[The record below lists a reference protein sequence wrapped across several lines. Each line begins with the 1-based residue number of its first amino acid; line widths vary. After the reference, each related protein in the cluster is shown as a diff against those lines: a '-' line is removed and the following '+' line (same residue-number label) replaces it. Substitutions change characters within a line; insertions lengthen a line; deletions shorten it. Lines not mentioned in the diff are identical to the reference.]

1 MRRSNLP
8 GLTLLSPFVVGM
20 ASLMLSACAV
30 GPDYHPPPT
39 PSLSRYTPEPLP
51 PSAGDTA
58 TRGGGAQRFALQ
70 EDVAGQWWTLFGSP
84 ALNDLVDRALKAN
97 PDLAAARQ
105 ALRAAHETYL
115 AQRGALLPTADA
127 AFGASRQQA
136 SSTPAPPLASNQNL
150 FTLYTAQL
158 TIAYVPDLFGGV
170 RRQVET
176 AEAQADAQRFETE
189 AAYLTLTTNVV
200 AGAIQEGSLA
210 GQIEATKRVIAA
222 ETQLLDILRRQKALG
237 QVSGVDVANQEAAL
251 AQAEASLPP
260 LEKQLA
266 VQRDQMAYLT
276 GRAPS
281 EASEAPIE
289 LAALTLPAALPV
301 SLPSRLVE
309 QRPDVRAAEANLHAA
324 TAQVGVAIANR
335 LPNITLTANAGG
347 ASTSL
352 SNLFSQ
358 GNGFWGLAA
367 DVAQP
372 VFQGGTLLHRQKAAE
387 AMLGQA
393 KAQYRAAVLGAFQN
407 VADTLEAL
415 QADSRAL
422 AATAKAEESAES
434 ALAIT
439 RRQLALGQVSG
450 PSVLLA
456 EQAYQQAVVGRLQA
470 EAARYADTVAL
481 FQALGGGWWN
491 RKDI

>member
-1 MRRSNLP
+1 MKRLILAAIGP
-8 GLTLLSPFVVGM
+8 LTLSAL
-20 ASLMLSACAV
+20 ALSACAV
-30 GPDYHPPPT
+30 GPDFHAPPAPT
-39 PSLSRYTPEPLP
+39 LSRYTPEPLP
-51 PSAGDTA
+51 AATGAAA
-58 TRGGGAQRFALQ
+58 TRGGADQSFVQGQ
-70 EDVAGQWWTLFGSP
+70 DVSGQWWTLFGSP
-84 ALNDLVDRALKAN
+84 ALDALVTRALKAN
-97 PDLAAARQ
+97 PDLAAARE
-105 ALRAAHETYL
+105 ALRAAHENYL

-127 AFGASRQQA
+127 GFSASRQQA
-136 SSTPAPPLASNQNL
+136 SGTPAPPLASNNNL

-176 AEAQADAQRFETE
+176 TRAQADAQRFETE
-189 AAYLTLTTNVV
+189 AVYLTLTTNVV

-210 GQIEATKRVIAA
+210 EQIEATRQVIKA
-222 ETQLLDILRRQKALG
+222 ETEALGILRRQKALG
-237 QVSGVDVANQEAAL
+237 QVGGLDVAAQESAL
-251 AQAEASLPP
+251 AQAEATLPP

-266 VQRDQMAYLT
+266 QQRDQMAYLT

-281 EASEAPIE
+281 EAPEAP
-289 LAALTLPAALPV
+289 LDLGGLTLPAALPV

-335 LPNITLTANAGG
+335 LPNVTLTADAGG

-352 SNLFSQ
+352 ASLFTR

-367 DVAQP
+367 NVAQP
-372 VFQGGTLLHRQKAAE
+372 IYQGGTLLHRQKAAE
-387 AMLGQA
+387 AALAQA
-393 KAQYRAAVLGAFQN
+393 REQYRAAVLAAFQN
-407 VADTLEAL
+407 VADTLQAL

-422 AATAKAEESAES
+422 AAAARAEKSAE
-434 ALAIT
+434 ATLAIS

-456 EQAYQQAVVGRLQA
+456 EQAYQQALVGRLQA
-470 EAARYADTVAL
+470 EAGRYADTVAL

-491 RKDI
+491 RKDV